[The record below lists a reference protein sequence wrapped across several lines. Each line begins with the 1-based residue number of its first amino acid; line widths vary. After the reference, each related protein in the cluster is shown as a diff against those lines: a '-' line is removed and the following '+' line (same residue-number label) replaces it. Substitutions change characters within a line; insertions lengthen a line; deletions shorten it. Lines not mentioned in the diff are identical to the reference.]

1 MCSHINALTAFPGPN
16 GRTQVK
22 NPYERNPL
30 KLPDLAPNRDR
41 ELSPISPEDIWHEPL
56 DGSEPEIERLKR
68 LGSNSVA
75 FEETEETRPG
85 KWLHI
90 TGCDGFILVAARK
103 GGWTPNRA

>member
-1 MCSHINALTAFPGPN
+1 MIKKTYRPYGDP
-16 GRTQVK
+16 
-22 NPYERNPL
+22 PYEP
-30 KLPDLAPNRDR
+30 PA
-41 ELSPISPEDIWHEPL
+41 DIWHEPT

-90 TGCDGFILVAARK
+90 TGCDG
-103 GGWTPNRA
+103 TPRGVSRTDD